1 MTPGDMVTAM
11 IALMLPLILLFE
23 LGIFLAGWKTNA
35 E

>member
-1 MTPGDMVTAM
+1 M

-23 LGIFLAGWKTNA
+23 MGIFLAGWKTNA